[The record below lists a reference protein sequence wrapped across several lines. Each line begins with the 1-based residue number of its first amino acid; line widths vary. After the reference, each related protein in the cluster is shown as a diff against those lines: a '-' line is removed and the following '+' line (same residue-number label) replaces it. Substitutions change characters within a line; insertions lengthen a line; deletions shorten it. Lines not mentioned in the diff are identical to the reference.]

1 MERIVIIGG
10 HGKVALHM
18 ARLLADRGDEAVSV
32 IRNADQSGDIEQ
44 AGGAPLVLDVE
55 KADLDEMTE
64 AFAGADA
71 VVWSA
76 GAGGGSAE
84 RTYAVDRD
92 AAQRAIDAATKAG
105 VRRFVMV
112 SWIGSTPDH
121 GVDPDDSFFAYADA
135 KLAADDHLRASDLDW
150 TILGPGTLTL
160 DPPTGRITTAPQG
173 KGEVSRADV
182 AAVAAAALVQPATIG
197 RFIRFGAGETL
208 IAEAIADTA
217 TPTTGENA

>member
-10 HGKVALHM
+10 HGKVALHL
-18 ARLLADRGDEAVSV
+18 AGLLADRGDEALSV
-32 IRNADQSGDIEQ
+32 IRNPDQADDVR
-44 AGGAPLVLDVE
+44 AVGGEPLVLDVE
-55 KADLDEMTE
+55 TADGADLRD
-64 AFAGADA
+64 ALSGADA

-92 AAQRAIDAATKAG
+92 AAIRVMDTAAAAG

-121 GVDPDDSFFAYADA
+121 GVSPDDAFFAYADA
-135 KLAADDHLRASDLDW
+135 KLAADDHLRASELDW

-160 DPPTGRITTAPQG
+160 DPPTGRITTAPSG
-173 KGEVSRADV
+173 SAEVGRADV
-182 AAVAAAALVQPATIG
+182 AAVVAAVLVQSATIG
-197 RFIRFGAGETL
+197 RFIRFGAGDTF
-208 IAEAIADTA
+208 IAEAIVDEGDRATA
-217 TPTTGENA
+217 

>member
-10 HGKVALHM
+10 HGKVALHL
-18 ARLLADRGDEAVSV
+18 ARLLADRGDEATSV
-32 IRNADQSGDIEQ
+32 IRDADQSGDIRQ

-55 KADLDEMTE
+55 KADVDELAE
-64 AFAGADA
+64 AFSGADA

-92 AAQRAIDAATKAG
+92 AAQRAIDAAAKAG

-112 SWIGSTPDH
+112 SWIGSTHDH
-121 GVDPDDSFFAYADA
+121 GIDPDDSFFAYADA
-135 KLAADDHLRASDLDW
+135 KLAADDHLRASALDW

-160 DPPTGRITTAPQG
+160 DPPTGRITAAPQG

-182 AAVAAAALVQPATIG
+182 AAVVAASLVQPATIG

-208 IAEAIADTA
+208 IAEAIAA
-217 TPTTGENA
+217 TPTTGETA

>member
-10 HGKVALHM
+10 HGKVALHL
-18 ARLLADRGDEAVSV
+18 ARLLADRGDETTSV
-32 IRNADQSGDIEQ
+32 IRNPDQAGDIEQ
-44 AGGAPLVLDVE
+44 AGGTPLVLDVE
-55 KADLDEMTE
+55 NADTDEMAA
-64 AFAGADA
+64 AFEGADA
-71 VVWSA
+71 IVWSA

-92 AAQRAIDAATKAG
+92 AAQRAIDAAAQAG

-121 GVDPDDSFFAYADA
+121 GIDPEDSFYAYADA

-160 DPPTGRITTAPQG
+160 DPPSGRITTAPQG

-182 AAVAAAALVQPATIG
+182 AAVAAAVLVQPATVG
-197 RFIRFGAGETL
+197 RFIRFGAGDTL
-208 IAEAIADTA
+208 IAEAIVADHTA
-217 TPTTGENA
+217 GGDA

>member
-1 MERIVIIGG
+1 VERIVIIGG
-10 HGKVALHM
+10 HGKVALHL
-18 ARLLADRGDEAVSV
+18 ARLLADRGDEATSV
-32 IRNADQSGDIEQ
+32 IRNPDQSSDVEQ

-55 KADLDEMTE
+55 SADVDEMAE
-64 AFAGADA
+64 AFSGADA

-76 GAGGGSAE
+76 GAGGGNAD

-92 AAQRAIDAATKAG
+92 AAQRAIDAASQAG

-121 GVDPDDSFFAYADA
+121 GIDRDDPFFAYADA

-173 KGEVSRADV
+173 KAEVSRADV
-182 AAVAAAALVQPATIG
+182 AAVVAAALVQPATIG
-197 RFIRFGAGETL
+197 RFIRFGAGDTL
-208 IAEAIADTA
+208 IAEALADDARREGGLTA
-217 TPTTGENA
+217 

>member
-10 HGKVALHM
+10 HGKVALHL
-18 ARLLADRGDEAVSV
+18 ARLLADRGDEATSV
-32 IRNADQSGDIEQ
+32 IRASEQSSDVET
-44 AGGAPLVLDVE
+44 AGGKPLVLDVE
-55 KADLDEMTE
+55 KADTDRMAE
-64 AFAGADA
+64 AFEGADA
-71 VVWSA
+71 IVWSA

-92 AAQRAIDAATKAG
+92 AAQRAIDAAAKAG

-121 GVDPDDSFFAYADA
+121 GIDPDDSFFAYADA

-150 TILGPGTLTL
+150 TILGPGTLTT
-160 DPPTGRITTAPQG
+160 DEPTGRITTAPQG
-173 KGEVSRADV
+173 KAEVSRADV

-197 RFIRFGAGETL
+197 RFIRFGQGETS
-208 IAEAIADTA
+208 IAEALADGPGPA
-217 TPTTGENA
+217 DSVDA

>member
-1 MERIVIIGG
+1 MERIVIVGG
-10 HGKVALHM
+10 HGKVALHL
-18 ARLLADRGDEAVSV
+18 ARLLSDRGDEAVSV
-32 IRNADQSGDIEQ
+32 IRAPEQTADVEA
-44 AGGAPLVLDVE
+44 AGGRPLVLDIE
-55 KADLDEMTE
+55 KADVARLAD
-64 AFAGADA
+64 AFRGADA

-76 GAGGGSAE
+76 GAGGGDAE

-92 AAQRAIDAATKAG
+92 AAQRAVDAAAAAG

-121 GVDPDDSFFAYADA
+121 GIPADDPFFAYADA

-173 KGEVSRADV
+173 RGQVGRADV
-182 AAVAAAALVQPATIG
+182 AAVAAATLVQAATIG
-197 RFIRFGAGETL
+197 RFIRFGAGDTL
-208 IAEAIADTA
+208 IAEALADEA
-217 TPTTGENA
+217 IPFRSVKA

>member
-1 MERIVIIGG
+1 MERIVIVGG
-10 HGKVALHM
+10 HGKVALHL
-18 ARLLADRGDEAVSV
+18 AGLLAERGDEAISV
-32 IRNADQSGDIEQ
+32 VRNPDHRSDVEE
-44 AGGAPLVLDVE
+44 AGGQPLVLDVE
-55 KADLDEMTE
+55 TAEVDDLAA
-64 AFAGADA
+64 AFDGADA

-92 AAQRAIDAATKAG
+92 AAQRAVDAASRAG

-121 GVDPDDSFFAYADA
+121 GIPRDDPFFAYADA

-173 KGEVSRADV
+173 KAEVGRADV
-182 AAVAAAALVQPATIG
+182 AAVVAATLLQPATIG
-197 RFIRFGAGETL
+197 RFIRFGAGDTL
-208 IAEAIADTA
+208 IAEALTDI
-217 TPTTGENA
+217 PEGENE